1 MSNGPI
7 LPPQPDVSMQELI
20 GFLADSCSY
29 NHRPAVVHIIQ
40 THASIVAI
48 APPFVYKVKK
58 NVNHGFLDYSSLE
71 KRKHFCEQEVI
82 LNRRLAPDIYLG
94 ITPIVRVDG
103 GGLAFSETG
112 NTVDY
117 AVTMRCVPDDA
128 LLKHRLAKGQ
138 IGRSDMVALG
148 KLLGQFYRSQKPEPA
163 VAAFGAP
170 DTVRYSIEENFTQT
184 ERFVNTA
191 LSSAAF
197 RAIKEFNAG
206 FFQRYSPLLERRAA
220 EGRIKECHGDLHL
233 EHIAFLSSGIRILDC
248 IEFNER
254 FRCIDT
260 ASDVAFLAMDLE
272 FHKRFDLAQTLVET
286 VAAETGDKDIA
297 PVLNFYKCYRAY
309 VRGKIAALRSV
320 SAELPD
326 GEKYPSLVLAKKYF
340 RLALHYALSQSR
352 PTAIFVMGKPAS
364 GKSSLAQHIAAET
377 GWKYCS
383 SDITRKELAG
393 VHLFERKSDSERK
406 TLYSPAMTEKTY
418 SALEKEMMMCGT
430 ARRQIVIDATFG
442 KKKQRDRFCNAAIK
456 AGMRY
461 CFVVARADEAETAE
475 RLARREHNSHTI
487 SDARL
492 EDYHIIAA
500 GFEEPDELPSAHKI
514 EAEPANSQRQLFADV
529 LMKLAR
535 QCFDMQN
542 NMV

>member
-7 LPPQPDVSMQELI
+7 SPAQIEVTVQEII

-29 NHRPAVVHIIQ
+29 NHHPQTVHIIQ

-58 NVNHGFLDYSSLE
+58 NVNHGFLDYSTLD

-94 ITPIVRVDG
+94 ITPIVRNDNK
-103 GGLAFSETG
+103 LAFSETG
-112 NTVDY
+112 NIVEY

-163 VAAFGAP
+163 VAEYGAP
-170 DTVRYSIEENFTQT
+170 EAIRYSIEENFTQT

-191 LSSAAF
+191 LSPAAF
-197 RAIKEFNAG
+197 RAIKEFNNM
-206 FFQRYSPLLERRAA
+206 FFQRFSGVLERRAA

-233 EHIAFLSSGIRILDC
+233 EHIAFLPNGIRILDC
-248 IEFNER
+248 IEFNSR

-297 PVLNFYKCYRAY
+297 PILNFYKCYRAY
-309 VRGKIAALRSV
+309 VRGKIAALRAM
-320 SAELPD
+320 SAALPD
-326 GEKYPSLVLAKKYF
+326 TEKYPSLVLAKKYF

-393 VHLFERKSDSERK
+393 IHLFERKSDAERRA
-406 TLYSPAMTEKTY
+406 LYSASMTEKTY
-418 SALEKEMMMCGT
+418 STLEKEMLTCGA

-442 KKKQRDRFCNAAIK
+442 SRHQRERFRMAATK

-461 CFVVARADEAETAE
+461 CFIVARADEAETIE
-475 RLARREHNSHTI
+475 RLARREHNTHTI

-492 EDYHIIAA
+492 EDYQLITAK
-500 GFEEPDELPSAHKI
+500 FEEPDELPPTHVI
-514 EAEPANSQRQLFADV
+514 QAESSRSQRQIFADILV
-529 LMKLAR
+529 QMAQ
-535 QCFDMQN
+535 QCFDL
-542 NMV
+542 